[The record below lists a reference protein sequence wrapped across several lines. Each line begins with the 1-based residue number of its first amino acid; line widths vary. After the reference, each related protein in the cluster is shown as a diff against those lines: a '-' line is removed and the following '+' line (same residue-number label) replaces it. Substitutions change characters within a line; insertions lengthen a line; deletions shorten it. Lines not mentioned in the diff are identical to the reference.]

1 MKSILLFAFLKG
13 LSLLPLTSIRLIGRL
28 TGRLG
33 LLLPSRMKATTE
45 TNLELCYP
53 KLAADAH
60 KKLRDSSIINT
71 FQTATEGSAA
81 WLWPLPKVLD
91 HVLEVDGLELLQE
104 AKKQGKGVVVLA
116 PHLGNWEVFGLY
128 LNNCECGS
136 SSQLYQAPRDKR
148 LDRII
153 YKARSRGG
161 ATMVDTTNK
170 GVAMLLKALK
180 RGDIV
185 GILPDQVPNEA
196 GGVYAPFFG
205 RQALTMSLVSRLI
218 QKTGARAVL
227 GYARREKIG
236 CRHGWKI
243 LFRPVS
249 EKVYAEHII
258 DSVTALNT
266 VVEHAVN
273 ECPEQ
278 YQWEYKRFRRVP
290 EGELRPY

>member
-13 LSLLPLTSIRLIGRL
+13 LSLLPLRGIRLIGRL
-28 TGRLG
+28 TGRLS
-33 LLLPSRMKATTE
+33 LLFPSRMKATTA
-45 TNLELCYP
+45 TNLELCYR
-53 KLAADAH
+53 KLAADAR
-60 KKLRDSSIINT
+60 KKLTDSSIINT

-104 AKKQGKGVVVLA
+104 AKNQGKGVVVLA

-128 LNNCECGS
+128 LNNCGCGS

-153 YKARSRGG
+153 YEARSRGG

-218 QKTGARAVL
+218 EKTGARAVL
-227 GYARREKIG
+227 GYARREKTG
-236 CRHGWKI
+236 SRHGWKI
-243 LFRPVS
+243 IFRPVS
-249 EKVYAEHII
+249 GKIYAEHINN
-258 DSVTALNT
+258 SVTALNAA
-266 VVEHAVN
+266 VEDAVN

-290 EGELRPY
+290 EGEQRPY